1 MEQQPDNRLAKRIVR
16 TWKSNPLAIAASI
29 VLVVL
34 IGLALFGY
42 TMVPD
47 RTPYAD
53 DQIPELQTVPPGF
66 QIQLLQVPLHTT
78 NTSTPAGNW
87 WSGYPATTKPIPIT
101 SWEQQGDSVFFQRYL
116 GDQVTQRESLPI
128 SLWGSQSIRES
139 IIHRTYWL
147 GTDKLGRCVLSRLVL
162 GTRVSLTVGLF
173 AVAISLLIGLT
184 LGLWAGY
191 RGGWIDSIIQW
202 LIQVNW
208 SIPTI
213 LLVVA
218 ITLAMGKGYT
228 QLLIA
233 IGLTM
238 WVSVA
243 RLVRGQVLTWKERPF
258 VQAAQVLG
266 YSHTRILIHHILPNL
281 IGPLLVLSSAN
292 FAAAIM
298 VEAGLS
304 FLGAGVQPPQPSW
317 GLMMKEHYAFIITSQ
332 PSLALIPGL
341 AMMMLVLAMN
351 ILANTLRD
359 AVYADGHQTL

>member
-1 MEQQPDNRLAKRIVR
+1 MDNIQDNRLPQRVLR
-16 TWKSNPLAIAASI
+16 TWKKNPLAIAASI
-29 VLVVL
+29 VLILL

-42 TMVPD
+42 AIVPD

-66 QIQLLQVPLHTT
+66 RIQLLQIPINPSQATQ
-78 NTSTPAGNW
+78 TSGDW
-87 WSGYPATTKPIPIT
+87 WNGYPATTKRIPIT
-101 SWEQQGDSVFFQRYL
+101 SYKQEGDSIIFQRYL
-116 GDQVTQRESLPI
+116 GDQLTQRDALPI
-128 SLWGSQSIRES
+128 SALGDQALQTSILN
-139 IIHRTYWL
+139 RTYWL
-147 GTDKLGRCVLSRLVL
+147 GTDKLGRCVWSRLVL

-173 AVAISLLIGLT
+173 AVAISLAIGLI

-191 RGGWIDSIIQW
+191 RGGWVDAVVQW

-218 ITLAMGKGYT
+218 ITLALGKGYT
-228 QLLIA
+228 QLLLA

-243 RLVRGQVLTWKERPF
+243 RLVRGQVLSWKERPF

-266 YSHTRILIHHILPNL
+266 YSHTRIVIQHILPNL

-332 PSLALIPGL
+332 PSLALIPGV
-341 AMMMLVLAMN
+341 AMMILVLSMN

-359 AVYADGHQTL
+359 AVYADGNQAT